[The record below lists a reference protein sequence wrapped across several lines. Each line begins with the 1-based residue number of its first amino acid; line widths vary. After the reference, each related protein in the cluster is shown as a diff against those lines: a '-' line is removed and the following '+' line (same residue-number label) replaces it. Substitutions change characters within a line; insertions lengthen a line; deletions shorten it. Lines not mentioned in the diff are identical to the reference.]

1 MIIKISDIET
11 LKNDVDYQ
19 EFILQNPSTGFVK
32 VRASFANEAL
42 PIKGL
47 KVTIQ
52 KKIGNNTIIF
62 YEGETDE
69 SGMINGIKL
78 PTPMKVKSNEDIPQ
92 FSNYE
97 LNATYEPSGFNKT
110 YTLSLCCGITVVQ
123 YINVTPRVNYER
135 YYNGN

>member
-1 MIIKISDIET
+1 MIIKSSDVNT
-11 LKNDVDYQ
+11 LKNDSAYQ
-19 EFILQNPSTGFVK
+19 EFISQNPSTGFVK

-52 KKIGNNTIIF
+52 KEIGNNTIIF

-97 LNATYEPSGFNKT
+97 LNAIYEPSDFNKK

-123 YINVTPRVNYER
+123 YINVTPKVNYER